1 MQDRS
6 RSTGHRGKE
15 VRGVTLPRD
24 RLIVALDVPGMEDA
38 KALIDKL
45 GDSVG
50 VYKIGLELLFSGGFA
65 LIHELAQAGRPVF
78 VDAKLLDIEAT
89 VERATAAIAR
99 SGAAFLTVHAM
110 DRKTIAAAARG
121 RGGDAPLKLLGVT
134 VLTNLSR
141 ADLAEHGIDE
151 APLAVVQRR
160 AMMARDGGFDGIIAS
175 AQEARALRERLRQS
189 LIVTPSIR
197 QAGEDTQDQTRVMT
211 PAAAIK
217 AGADYLVVGRPIT
230 QAPDPRE
237 AAEAIVEE
245 IASALG

>member
-24 RLIVALDVPGMEDA
+24 RLIVALDVPGVEDA
-38 KALIDKL
+38 KAFIDKL

-78 VDAKLLDIEAT
+78 VDAKLLDIEVT

-121 RGGDAPLKLLGVT
+121 RGDAPLKLLGVT

-189 LIVTPSIR
+189 LIVTPGIR

-211 PAAAIK
+211 PEAAIK

>member
-15 VRGVTLPRD
+15 VHIVTEPRD
-24 RLIVALDVPGMEDA
+24 KLIVALDVPGAEDA
-38 KALIDKL
+38 KTLIETL

-65 LIHELAQAGRPVF
+65 LIHELAQAGRSVF
-78 VDAKLLDIEAT
+78 VDAKLFDIEAT

-121 RGGDAPLKLLGVT
+121 RGDAPLKLLGVT

-175 AQEARALRERLRQS
+175 AQEARALRERLRHS
-189 LIVTPSIR
+189 LIVTPGIR

-217 AGADYLVVGRPIT
+217 SGADYLVVGRPIT
-230 QAPDPRE
+230 QAPDPRQ

>member
-1 MQDRS
+1 
-6 RSTGHRGKE
+6 
-15 VRGVTLPRD
+15 VTLPRD
-24 RLIVALDVPGMEDA
+24 RLIVALDVPGVEDA
-38 KALIDKL
+38 KAFIDKL

-121 RGGDAPLKLLGVT
+121 RGDAPLKLLGVT

-189 LIVTPSIR
+189 LIVTPGIR

-211 PAAAIK
+211 PEAAIK